1 MKSKKITTNRSY
13 KPVLK
18 TVSEIISVY
27 PDGGCATKEQQDSI
41 VDFFTDC
48 QNGRKFT
55 KFDSS
60 AIQICLWFT
69 SSSRN
74 GEWTFYF
81 LPEFRKQIIKRGFE
95 VLSPEE
101 QKQYGD
107 IVGNFAL
114 TNATGLM
121 TLNHNKEAE
130 EIIDYLLEYFNGLPE
145 CKNGIVFLD
154 AIALKGMLRDLSG
167 DSDRALYYYCFVLGS
182 LGEKNIPPE
191 MSLRISA
198 LLKEKHKGEQKI
210 FA

>member
-1 MKSKKITTNRSY
+1 MY

-18 TVSEIISVY
+18 TISEIISVY
-27 PDGGCATKEQQDSI
+27 PNGGCATKEQQDAI

-48 QNGRKFT
+48 QNGRKLT

-60 AIQICLWFT
+60 SIKICLWFT

-74 GEWTFYF
+74 GEWTFYS
-81 LPEFRKQIIKRGFE
+81 LPELKKQIVKRGFE

-167 DSDRALYYYCFVLGS
+167 DSDRALCYYCFVLGS

-198 LLKEKHKGEQKI
+198 LLKEKYKGEQKI

>member
-1 MKSKKITTNRSY
+1 MY

-18 TVSEIISVY
+18 TISEIISVY
-27 PDGGCATKEQQDSI
+27 PNDGCATKEQQDAI

-48 QNGRKFT
+48 QNGRKLT

-60 AIQICLWFT
+60 SIKICLWFT

-74 GEWTFYF
+74 GEWTFYS
-81 LPEFRKQIIKRGFE
+81 LPELKKQIVKRGFE

-145 CKNGIVFLD
+145 CKSGTVFLD
-154 AIALKGMLRDLSG
+154 AIALKGMLRDLDG
-167 DSDRALYYYCFVLGS
+167 DSDRALYYYCIVLRH
-182 LGEKNIPPE
+182 LGEKNIPSE
-191 MSLRISA
+191 MSYRINN
-198 LLKEKHKGEQKI
+198 LLKEKRRGEQKI
-210 FA
+210 FT